1 MSDLNKS
8 LIKYGLLI
16 LTSPIWYPFLKAVW
30 QELNTAL
37 RADGGLLGKLPSQ
50 RERELLE
57 RNPHPEDDP
66 LVNVPILRPG
76 EKVVRAR
83 SKDSGKGARGA
94 EPRRAEPGFGRA
106 DRPRPKGF
114 R

>member
-30 QELNTAL
+30 QELNLAL
-37 RADGGLLGKLPSQ
+37 RADGGLLGKLPSP
-50 RERELLE
+50 REREQLE
-57 RNPHPEDDP
+57 RGFDPEDDP
-66 LVNVPILRPG
+66 LVNVPI
-76 EKVVRAR
+76 
-83 SKDSGKGARGA
+83 
-94 EPRRAEPGFGRA
+94 RRAGETVKRSRASRTGTSGPAAETGRTSSGFGRA

>member
-37 RADGGLLGKLPSQ
+37 RADGGLLGKLPSP
-50 RERELLE
+50 RERAELE
-57 RNPHPEDDP
+57 RNPPLDEDP
-66 LVNVPILRPG
+66 LVNVPIRRPG
-76 EKVVRAR
+76 EKVAR
-83 SKDSGKGARGA
+83 GRSAATSARGA

-106 DRPRPKGF
+106 DRTRPKGF

>member
-37 RADGGLLGKLPSQ
+37 RADGGLLGKLPSA
-50 RERELLE
+50 REREELE
-57 RNPHPEDDP
+57 RNPPPDEDP
-66 LVNVPILRPG
+66 LVNVPIRRPG
-76 EKVVRAR
+76 EKVTRA
-83 SKDSGKGARGA
+83 SSSGSGKAGRASEA
-94 EPRRAEPGFGRA
+94 RRAEPGFGRS
-106 DRPRPKGF
+106 DRQRPKGF